1 MSKVLITT
9 SPFGEYDKKPIDI
22 LEKAKIDFQL
32 NDRGRKFTEQELIER
47 VRDVN
52 VLIAGTETIS
62 AKVMD
67 AASNLQMISRVGV
80 GLNSVDLSAARER
93 GVAVSYTPE
102 APAPAVAELTV
113 ALILSLLRMINIS
126 NIDMH
131 KRKWTRFFGRRL
143 SNITVGVIGAGR
155 IGGRFIQH
163 LDSFGKPKVLVNDLI
178 TNKKLVNKSNVEYVS
193 KNEIFKNA
201 DVVTLHLPLTK
212 ATKNLVTRQQLLI
225 MKNDALIINT
235 ARGGIIDEDD
245 LFSVLTTGH
254 LQGAA
259 VDVFDTEPYCGPLCS
274 VKNCL
279 LTSHMGSMSIDC
291 RSRMELEATEE
302 AIRFLKNQDM
312 KSPVPQYEYEL
323 QL

>member
-9 SPFGEYDKKPIDI
+9 TPFGEYDKKPIDI

-32 NDRGRKFTEQELIER
+32 NDRGRKLTEQELIER

-93 GVAVSYTPE
+93 DVAVSYTPE

-113 ALILSLLRMINIS
+113 GLILSLLRMINLS
-126 NIDMH
+126 NEEMH
-131 KRKWTRFFGRRL
+131 NRKWTRFFGRRL

-212 ATKNLVTRQQLLI
+212 ATKNLVTKQQLLI
-225 MKNDALIINT
+225 MKKDALIINT
-235 ARGGIIDEDD
+235 ARGGIINEDD
-245 LFSVLTTGH
+245 LFNALIGGH

-259 VDVFDTEPYCGPLCS
+259 VDVFDTEPYSGPLCS